1 MSTFDFIESCL
12 KASHAGSTPAECLVE
27 AGTPSMSIAIL
38 HGGNVSSKCYSTVGD
53 NEDTLFQ
60 ACSISKPV
68 TALAVM
74 RLVDSGKL
82 SIDDPIGA
90 RLPSDVLDILTEGCS
105 PSKTKIIESITVK
118 QLLSH
123 TSGLTV
129 DGFMGYPHGPIPTA
143 REILAG
149 KSPVNSGRVRLAC
162 LPGHSYQYSG
172 GGIIVLQIIMETITG
187 QDFPSLMKDLVLDPL
202 DMKRSF
208 FGTLPADEMNAAK
221 AHWTSQTAAG
231 VDHHINPELAAAGL
245 WSTPTDLLK
254 AIAAVEQSHADG
266 GFLRKETARI
276 MLTEIQGN
284 TGLSWGLPGN
294 NSFWHTGSNV
304 PGFKCILV
312 GYADLDGKASAPKNA
327 GLAIMTNSLDGE
339 NPMFRVA
346 FAIAHANK
354 WPLGGS
360 YGGPNVVPLTVDE
373 DAGVAWKEYVGD
385 WQDEKGER
393 KWSVTNNNGKPYIS
407 FNGAEP
413 ISLRP
418 AARPSSKDEKGFTQF
433 ALEDYDVWIKLTTE
447 AEGKKK
453 IILIDGLSG
462 DTWELSL
469 Q

>member
-12 KASHAGSTPAECLVE
+12 KASHAGSTAAECLVE

-38 HGGNVSSKCYSTVGD
+38 GGGNVTSKCYSTVGD

-68 TALAVM
+68 TTLAVM

-82 SIDDPIGA
+82 AIDDPIGA
-90 RLPSDVLDILTEGCS
+90 RLPSDVLNILTEGCS
-105 PSKTKIIESITVK
+105 PSKSKIIKSITIK

-123 TSGLTV
+123 TAGLTV
-129 DGFMGYPHGPIPTA
+129 DGFMGYPHDPIPTA

-162 LPGHSYQYSG
+162 LPGQSNQYSG
-172 GGIIVLQIIMETITG
+172 GGFTVLQVIMETVTG
-187 QDFPSLMKDLVLDPL
+187 QDFPGLMKELVLDPL

-208 FGTLPADEMNAAK
+208 FGTLPADETNAAK
-221 AHWTSQTAAG
+221 AHWTGQTAAD
-231 VDHHINPELAAAGL
+231 VDHHISPELAAAGL

-254 AIAAVEQSHADG
+254 AIAAVEKSHADG

-276 MLTEIQGN
+276 MLTEIQDN

-304 PGFKCILV
+304 PGYKCIFV
-312 GYADLDGKASAPKNA
+312 GYADLDGKACAPKNA
-327 GLAIMTNSLDGE
+327 GLAIMTNSFDGD
-339 NPMFRVA
+339 NPMFGVA

-360 YGGPNVVPLTVDE
+360 SGGPNVVPLTVDE

-385 WQDEKGER
+385 WQDEKGKWE
-393 KWSVTNNNGKPYIS
+393 WSVTNNNGKPYIS
-407 FNGAEP
+407 FNGSEP

-418 AARPSSKDEKGFTQF
+418 AARPSSKTEKGFTHF
-433 ALEDYDVWIKLTTE
+433 TLEDYDVWIKLTTG
-447 AEGKKK
+447 AEERKQ
-453 IILIDGLSG
+453 INVINGLSG